1 MKKIASYTCRGSI
14 TGNGNAGVALPTERI
29 ALFDGSFQSAYK
41 VKSFK
46 LLTFDAESYGILH
59 TTFGT
64 LGGSNLGLTQDAA
77 DNTQIAW
84 TSAPTNGI
92 VGSAIVDEDNLIVED
107 LFVTLASGKSA
118 NGKVSYII
126 EMEKYSITDWQGAL
140 ALVRNNSQ
148 SV

>member
-1 MKKIASYTCRGSI
+1 MKLISTYTARGSI
-14 TGNGNAGVALPTERI
+14 QGNGNAGVALATKRI
-29 ALFDGSFQSAYK
+29 DLFDGAFDTAYR

-64 LGGSNLGLTQDAA
+64 LGGSNLGLTQDAG
-77 DNTQIAW
+77 DITQIAW

-107 LFVTLASGKSA
+107 LFVTLASSKGA
-118 NGKVSYII
+118 TGRVSYIV

-140 ALVRNNSQ
+140 ALVRNKSQ